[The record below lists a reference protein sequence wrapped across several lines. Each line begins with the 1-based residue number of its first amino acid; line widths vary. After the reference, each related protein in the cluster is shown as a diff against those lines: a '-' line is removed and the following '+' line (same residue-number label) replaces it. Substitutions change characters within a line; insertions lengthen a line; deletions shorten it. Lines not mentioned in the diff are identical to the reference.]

1 MTLQILER
9 ASVFMIDLIELK
21 LPTSE
26 QLEDYRAMR
35 WALECRPEAVSPE
48 QKLAFCQLVLGMSP
62 GLLDINDVKLVKKL
76 YLAGGADRHRLGRPF
91 YPEEWRA
98 YCEFHWG
105 PPEEQSFFEDGN
117 QLFAPD
123 L

>member
-1 MTLQILER
+1 
-9 ASVFMIDLIELK
+9 MIDLIKLE

-62 GLLDINDVKLVKKL
+62 GLLDINDVKLVKK
-76 YLAGGADRHRLGRPF
+76 F

-98 YCEFHWG
+98 YCEFHWDRHAFCAF
-105 PPEEQSFFEDGN
+105 PFFLTMN
-117 QLFAPD
+117 NRFNKKPRS
-123 L
+123 